1 MSVLSEQNRNECER
15 IFNYLDK
22 YKDNRLNSNQVILG
36 LAALGKICS
45 FNEQKKIENKSKFYD
60 LDGFIK
66 LCVEKVDFKNM
77 ENNLISY
84 IKILENKDKIGYISI
99 KNLSFVLKK
108 FDENITNK
116 EINEI
121 IREVGDEQE
130 GYINIENLLKELL
143 LK

>member
-1 MSVLSEQNRNECER
+1 MSFLSDENKKECER

-22 YKDNRLNSNQVILG
+22 YKDNRLNVNQVILG

-45 FNEQKKIENKSKFYD
+45 LNETKKIENKSKFYD
-60 LDGFIK
+60 LQAFLK
-66 LCVEKVDFKNM
+66 LCVEIVDFKNM

-84 IKILENKDKIGYISI
+84 IKILESKDKYGYISI
-99 KNLSFVLKK
+99 QNLSFVLKK
-108 FDENITNK
+108 FDENITEK